1 VQLGALA
8 KEKVPAGQLVQD
20 AALAAENVPACGE
33 VGLRVGEFAQQKGGR
48 LGAVSTDARAQQALQ
63 GYCHSRWSHRAHSQ
77 RR

>member
-33 VGLRVGEFAQQKGGR
+33 VGVKGG
-48 LGAVSTDARAQQALQ
+48 GIRAAE
-63 GYCHSRWSHRAHSQ
+63 GGKTQ
-77 RR
+77 RS